1 MLTIKQRQ
9 LNLKTYYNYY
19 KGSIDGIEGEV
30 TKRAYRDFQR
40 DFKLDLDGV
49 YGVNT
54 ENALISACQ
63 TIQSKLNRKGYHLTL
78 DGICGTN
85 TINAIKDF
93 QKKNGLT
100 PDGIAGSNTFAKLG
114 SYKCKHFADSEFACE
129 CGCGLN
135 LCKDG
140 IKMIA
145 DNIRE
150 HFNTP
155 VIITSGT
162 RCTAQ
167 NRRDGGIPNS
177 WHLYGNAIDIVA
189 SGVSGQTLLN
199 YCQSIVNSGRANYT
213 YLIVGNAVHID
224 DGNKE

>member
-9 LNLKTYYNYY
+9 LNLKTYKYYY
-19 KGSIDGIEGEV
+19 KLEVDGIEGEG

-40 DFKLDLDGV
+40 DFKLTQDGI

-63 TIQSKLNRKGYHLTL
+63 TIQSKLNRKGYNLVV
-78 DGICGTN
+78 DGIIGNATL
-85 TINAIKDF
+85 NAIKDF
-93 QKKNGLT
+93 QKKNGLVV
-100 PDGIAGSNTFAKLG
+100 DGICGPDTFAKLG
-114 SYKCKHFADSEFACE
+114 SYKCKHFSDSEFACE

-162 RCTAQ
+162 RCPAQ
-167 NRRDGGIPNS
+167 NARDGGIPNS

-189 SGVSGQTLLN
+189 SGVSGQSLLN
-199 YCQSIVNSGRANYT
+199 YCQKIVNSGRANYT